1 MIERTIREL
10 TTQRNNALHYDNNDS
25 GVEMI
30 TTYHAIIGATKL
42 HESSA

>member
-10 TTQRNNALHYDNNDS
+10 TTQRNNALHYDNDS
-25 GVEMI
+25 GAEMI